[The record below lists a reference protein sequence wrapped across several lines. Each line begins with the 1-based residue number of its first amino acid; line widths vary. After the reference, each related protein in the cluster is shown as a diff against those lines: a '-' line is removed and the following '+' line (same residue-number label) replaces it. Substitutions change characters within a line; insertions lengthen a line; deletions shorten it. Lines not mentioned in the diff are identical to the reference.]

1 MDMDELTITVNIA
14 DRPYRLKIKREEEE
28 VIRRAVKEID
38 QRIKEYSE
46 HFAFNDK
53 QDLMAMVL
61 LHYSSTVQK
70 LEGDLQSAEN
80 MIINRLQNMEELI
93 THHLD

>member
-1 MDMDELTITVNIA
+1 MEELTITVNIA
-14 DRPYRLKIKREEEE
+14 ERPYRLKIKREEEE
-28 VIRRAVKEID
+28 VIRKAVKEIE

-61 LHYSSTVQK
+61 LHYASTVQK
-70 LEGDLQSAEN
+70 LEIDLSSGEN
-80 MIINRLQNMEELI
+80 MIISRLQKMEQLI
-93 THHLD
+93 TAPPG

>member
-1 MDMDELTITVNIA
+1 MEELTITVNIA

-28 VIRRAVKEID
+28 IIRKAVKEIEH
-38 QRIKEYSE
+38 RIKEYSE

-61 LHYSSTVQK
+61 VALSLPLPRNWKVTFHPEK
-70 LEGDLQSAEN
+70 IWL
-80 MIINRLQNMEELI
+80 
-93 THHLD
+93 

>member
-1 MDMDELTITVNIA
+1 MEELTITVNIA
-14 DRPYRLKIKREEEE
+14 ERPYRLKIKREEEE
-28 VIRRAVKEID
+28 FIRKAVKEIE

-61 LHYSSTVQK
+61 LHYASTTQK
-70 LEGDLQSAEN
+70 LESDLLSGEN
-80 MIINRLQNMEELI
+80 MVITRIQQIEELI
-93 THHLD
+93 TGHLD

>member
-1 MDMDELTITVNIA
+1 MEELTITVNIA
-14 DRPYRLKIKREEEE
+14 ERPYRLKIKREEEE
-28 VIRRAVKEID
+28 IIRKAVKEIE

-61 LHYSSTVQK
+61 LHYASTAQK
-70 LEGDLQSAEN
+70 LESDLLSGEN
-80 MIINRLQNMEELI
+80 MIISRLQKMEQLI
-93 THHLD
+93 ATHLD

>member
-1 MDMDELTITVNIA
+1 MEELTITVNIA

-28 VIRRAVKEID
+28 VIRKAVKEIE
-38 QRIKEYSE
+38 QRIREYSE

-61 LHYSSTVQK
+61 LHYASTVQK
-70 LEGDLQSAEN
+70 LEGDLLSGEN
-80 MIINRLQNMEELI
+80 MVIKRLQQMEELI
-93 THHLD
+93 TEHLE

>member
-1 MDMDELTITVNIA
+1 MEELTITVNIA
-14 DRPYRLKIKREEEE
+14 ERPYRLKIKREEEE
-28 VIRRAVKEID
+28 VIRKAVKEIE
-38 QRIKEYSE
+38 QRIREYSE

-61 LHYSSTVQK
+61 LHYASTAHK
-70 LEGDLQSAEN
+70 LEGDILSAEN
-80 MIINRLQNMEELI
+80 LVISQLRKMEELI

>member
-1 MDMDELTITVNIA
+1 MEELTITVNIA

-28 VIRRAVKEID
+28 VIRKAVKEIE
-38 QRIKEYSE
+38 QRIREYSE

-61 LHYSSTVQK
+61 LHYASTAQK
-70 LEGDLQSAEN
+70 LESDLLSGEN
-80 MIINRLQNMEELI
+80 MVISRLQQMEELI
-93 THHLD
+93 SNHIG

>member
-1 MDMDELTITVNIA
+1 MDELTITVNISE
-14 DRPYRLKIKREEEE
+14 RPYRLKIKREEEE
-28 VIRRAVKEID
+28 IIRKAVKEID

-53 QDLMAMVL
+53 QDLLAMVL
-61 LHYSSTVQK
+61 LHFASTSQK
-70 LEGDLQSAEN
+70 LESDILSGEDMVLTKLRQ
-80 MIINRLQNMEELI
+80 MEELI

>member
-1 MDMDELTITVNIA
+1 MEELTITVNIV

-28 VIRRAVKEID
+28 IIRKAVKEIEL
-38 QRIKEYSE
+38 RIREYSE

-61 LHYSSTVQK
+61 LHYASTAQK
-70 LEGDLQSAEN
+70 LESDLSTGEN
-80 MIINRLQNMEELI
+80 IVIEKLQQMEELL
-93 THHLD
+93 THSLD

>member
-1 MDMDELTITVNIA
+1 MDELTITVNIA

-28 VIRRAVKEID
+28 IIRKAVKDIEI
-38 QRIKEYSE
+38 RTKEYSE

-61 LHYSSTVQK
+61 LHYASTAQK
-70 LEGDLQSAEN
+70 LESDLTSGEN
-80 MIINRLQNMEELI
+80 MVITRLEEMEELI
-93 THHLD
+93 TQHLE

>member
-1 MDMDELTITVNIA
+1 MEELTITVNIA

-28 VIRRAVKEID
+28 IIRKAVKDID
-38 QRIKEYSE
+38 LRIREYSE

-61 LHYSSTVQK
+61 LHYASTAQK
-70 LEGDLQSAEN
+70 LESDLASGEN
-80 MIINRLQNMEELI
+80 MVLTRLQKLEELI
-93 THHLD
+93 TQHLD

>member
-1 MDMDELTITVNIA
+1 MEELTITVNIA

-28 VIRRAVKEID
+28 TIRKAVKEIEL
-38 QRIKEYSE
+38 RIREYSE

-61 LHYSSTVQK
+61 LHYASTAQK
-70 LEGDLQSAEN
+70 LESDLTSGEN
-80 MIINRLQNMEELI
+80 MVITQLQKMEELI

>member
-1 MDMDELTITVNIA
+1 MEELTITVNIA

-28 VIRRAVKEID
+28 IIRKAVKEIE

-53 QDLMAMVL
+53 QDLMSMVL
-61 LHYSSTVQK
+61 LHYASTVQK
-70 LEGDLQSAEN
+70 NEADTVAGEN
-80 MIINRLQNMEELI
+80 MIISRLQRMENLI
-93 THHLD
+93 TDQIG

>member
-1 MDMDELTITVNIA
+1 MEELTITVNIA
-14 DRPYRLKIKREEEE
+14 ERPYRLKIKREEEE
-28 VIRRAVKEID
+28 VIRKAVKEIE

-61 LHYSSTVQK
+61 LHYASTVQK
-70 LEGDLQSAEN
+70 LEIDLSSGEN
-80 MIINRLQNMEELI
+80 MIISRLQKMEQLI
-93 THHLD
+93 TAPPD

>member
-1 MDMDELTITVNIA
+1 MEELTITVNIA
-14 DRPYRLKIKREEEE
+14 ERPYRLKIKREEEE
-28 VIRRAVKEID
+28 VIRKAVKEIE

-61 LHYSSTVQK
+61 LHYASTVQK
-70 LEGDLQSAEN
+70 LEIDLSSGEN
-80 MIINRLQNMEELI
+80 MIISRLQKMEQLI
-93 THHLD
+93 TSPPE

>member
-1 MDMDELTITVNIA
+1 MEELTITVNIA

-28 VIRRAVKEID
+28 SIRKAVSEID
-38 QRIKEYSE
+38 QRIREYAS

-61 LHYSSTVQK
+61 LHYASTVEK
-70 LEGDLQSAEN
+70 LEGDLISAESRVV
-80 MIINRLQNMEELI
+80 NRLEKIQEILAGQ
-93 THHLD
+93 LS

>member
-1 MDMDELTITVNIA
+1 MEELTITVNIA

-28 VIRRAVKEID
+28 SIRKAVKEID
-38 QRIKEYSE
+38 QRIREYAE

-61 LHYSSTVQK
+61 LHYASTVQR
-70 LEGDLQSAEN
+70 LEGNLLSGEN
-80 MIINRLQNMEELI
+80 LTIARLQHLEQLI
-93 THHLD
+93 TEQLS

>member
-1 MDMDELTITVNIA
+1 MDELTITVNIA

-28 VIRRAVKEID
+28 IIRKAVKEID

-53 QDLMAMVL
+53 QDLLAMVL
-61 LHYSSTVQK
+61 LHFASTAQK
-70 LEGDLQSAEN
+70 LESDLTTGEN
-80 MIINRLQNMEELI
+80 MVMTKLQNMEELI

>member
-1 MDMDELTITVNIA
+1 MEDLTITVNIA

-28 VIRRAVKEID
+28 VIRKAVKEIE
-38 QRIKEYSE
+38 QRIREYSE

-61 LHYSSTVQK
+61 LHYASTVQK
-70 LEGDLQSAEN
+70 LEGDLLSEEN
-80 MIINRLQNMEELI
+80 MVIKRLQQMEELI
-93 THHLD
+93 AEHLE

>member
-1 MDMDELTITVNIA
+1 MDELTITVNISE
-14 DRPYRLKIKREEEE
+14 RPYRLKIKREEEE
-28 VIRRAVKEID
+28 IIRKAVKEID

-53 QDLMAMVL
+53 QDLLAMVL
-61 LHYSSTVQK
+61 LHFASTSQK
-70 LEGDLQSAEN
+70 LESDLLSGEYMMLTKLRQ
-80 MIINRLQNMEELI
+80 MEELI

>member
-1 MDMDELTITVNIA
+1 MEELTITVNIA

-28 VIRRAVKEID
+28 IIRKAVKEID
-38 QRIKEYSE
+38 MRLKEYSE

-61 LHYSSTVQK
+61 LHYASTSQK
-70 LEGDLQSAEN
+70 LEGDLASGEN
-80 MIINRLQNMEELI
+80 MVIDQLKKMEELL

>member
-1 MDMDELTITVNIA
+1 MEELTITVNIA

-28 VIRRAVKEID
+28 VIRKAVKEID
-38 QRIKEYSE
+38 QRIREYSE

-61 LHYSSTVQK
+61 LHYASTVQK
-70 LEGDLQSAEN
+70 LEGDLLSGEN
-80 MIINRLQNMEELI
+80 MIINRLQLMEELI
-93 THHLD
+93 TNRPD

>member
-1 MDMDELTITVNIA
+1 MEELTITVNIA

-28 VIRRAVKEID
+28 SIRKAVKEID
-38 QRIKEYSE
+38 QRIREYAD

-61 LHYSSTVQK
+61 LHYASTVQK
-70 LEGDLQSAEN
+70 LEGDLLSGESMA
-80 MIINRLQNMEELI
+80 IARLQQLEQLI
-93 THHLD
+93 TEQLS